1 MAEKCRLD
9 KIKTCCRNGGKVER
23 IAAKGSVIYHRKLP
37 EDIKHG
43 HH

>member
-1 MAEKCRLD
+1 MAEKS
-9 KIKTCCRNGGKVER
+9 KEF
-23 IAAKGSVIYHRKLP
+23 AAKGSVIYHRKLP